1 MQYLIFKRCFISM
14 LFYYIIDD
22 ELVQPIMANN
32 EEEAREE
39 IELRFGVNEAE
50 ILTEARY
57 KREYSS
63 KEYKELPTI
72 K

>member
-1 MQYLIFKRCFISM
+1 MNREEERGFSM
-14 LFYYIIDD
+14 LFYYIIDN

-39 IELRFGVNEAE
+39 IELRFGVNGAE

-57 KREYSS
+57 KREYSG
-63 KEYKELPTI
+63 KKYKELPTI